1 MVGLRLGGRS
11 RGRGALARAV
21 IAGGGVVG
29 LGLGMMLARDGHD
42 VLQLERDPEPPPDSV
57 DDAWAGWQRRGVA
70 QFRLG
75 HLFLARWRTIV
86 ETELPGLLPAME
98 AAGAL
103 RSNPLLEAPEQF
115 HGGAQPDDGR
125 YEVVT
130 GRRVLVEKVVAELA
144 EHTPGLTVRRGAAV
158 TGVLTGPAAVPGVAH
173 VTG

>member
-1 MVGLRLGGRS
+1 MVGLRLGGRG
-11 RGRGALARAV
+11 RGRGALARTV

-29 LGLGMMLARDGHD
+29 LGLGMMLAGDGHD

-103 RSNPLLEAPEQF
+103 HRSWPDAGSVTRSPGSGAP
-115 HGGAQPDDGR
+115 GATSRLSDPTAGLCWSSSTPAS
-125 YEVVT
+125 T
-130 GRRVLVEKVVAELA
+130 GSS
-144 EHTPGLTVRRGAAV
+144 
-158 TGVLTGPAAVPGVAH
+158 GPPIG
-173 VTG
+173 